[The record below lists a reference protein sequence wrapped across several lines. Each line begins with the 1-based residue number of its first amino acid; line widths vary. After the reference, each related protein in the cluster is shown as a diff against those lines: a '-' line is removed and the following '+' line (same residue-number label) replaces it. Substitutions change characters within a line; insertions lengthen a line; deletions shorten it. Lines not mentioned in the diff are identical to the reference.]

1 METEMLVL
9 ARQDVEEKGFL
20 DLDLD
25 PTLDLFSEIERL
37 KKEKNAILLAHYY
50 QEPDIQDV
58 ADYIGDSLGLAQQAE
73 KTNADMIVFA
83 GVHFMAET
91 AKILNPTKKVVI
103 PDLKAG
109 CSLSDSCPPPLFKK
123 FKDEHPD
130 HVVVSYINCSAG
142 IKALSDV
149 ICTSS
154 NAKVIVE
161 SFPKDQKIIFA
172 PDKNLGA
179 YINKVTG
186 RNMLLWN
193 GACMVHEIFSLEKIT
208 KLKVRH
214 PNAKVIAHPECED
227 PVLRIA
233 DFIGSTTGLLKYTQK
248 DDAKEFIVVTETG
261 IIHQMQK
268 VNPTKTFIPA
278 PPDNNCACN
287 DCPHMKRNTL
297 EKLYLCMEYEVPD
310 ITMEEELRLA
320 AKKPIERMLNTL
332 IQNNCSKVLADIKDM
347 KIIAMEDQQ
356 WLNEEFLPRATTFG
370 FKAIAIVKPDYYF
383 NQVAVETIS
392 YKVDKEKLTINFFD
406 NIDDAKAWL
415 AKMG

>member
-1 METEMLVL
+1 MNKNTLVAAQSNL
-9 ARQDVEEKGFL
+9 EINGFL
-20 DLDLD
+20 NIELD
-25 PTLDLFSEIERL
+25 PTLDLFAEIERL
-37 KKEKNAILLAHYY
+37 KKEKNAVILAHYY

-73 KTNADMIVFA
+73 KTTADMIVFA

-91 AKILNPTKKVVI
+91 AKILNPSKKVVI

-123 FKDEHPD
+123 FKEQHPD

-149 ICTSS
+149 IVTSS
-154 NAKVIVE
+154 NAKIVVE

-214 PNAKVIAHPECED
+214 PNAKLIAHPECED
-227 PVLRIA
+227 PILRIA
-233 DFIGSTTGLLKYTQK
+233 DYIGSTTGLLKY
-248 DDAKEFIVVTETG
+248 
-261 IIHQMQK
+261 
-268 VNPTKTFIPA
+268 
-278 PPDNNCACN
+278 
-287 DCPHMKRNTL
+287 
-297 EKLYLCMEYEVPD
+297 
-310 ITMEEELRLA
+310 
-320 AKKPIERMLNTL
+320 
-332 IQNNCSKVLADIKDM
+332 
-347 KIIAMEDQQ
+347 
-356 WLNEEFLPRATTFG
+356 
-370 FKAIAIVKPDYYF
+370 
-383 NQVAVETIS
+383 
-392 YKVDKEKLTINFFD
+392 
-406 NIDDAKAWL
+406 
-415 AKMG
+415 

>member
-1 METEMLVL
+1 LPSLQKTAGMIADELIVAKKDL
-9 ARQDVEEKGFL
+9 DQNGFL
-20 DLDLD
+20 DIELD
-25 PTLDLFSEIERL
+25 PTMDLFQEVERL

-73 KTNADMIVFA
+73 KTSADMIVFA

-91 AKILNPTKKVVI
+91 AKILNPSKKVVI

-123 FKDEHPD
+123 FKEQNPD

-154 NAKVIVE
+154 NAKAVVE

-208 KLKVRH
+208 RLKVRH
-214 PNAKVIAHPECED
+214 PNAKLIAHPECED
-227 PVLRIA
+227 PILRIA
-233 DFIGSTTGLLKYTQK
+233 DYIGSTTGLLKYTQT
-248 DDAKEFIVVTETG
+248 DSSQEYIVATETG
-261 IIHQMQK
+261 ILHQMMK
-268 VNPTKTFIPA
+268 VNPHKTFIPA
-278 PPDNNCACN
+278 PPNNSCACN

-297 EKLYLCMEYEVPD
+297 EKIYLCMEYETPE
-310 ITMEEELRLA
+310 ITMDEDLRQA
-320 AKKPIERMLNTL
+320 ARKPIDRMLE
-332 IQNNCSKVLADIKDM
+332 ISKNAGL
-347 KIIAMEDQQ
+347 
-356 WLNEEFLPRATTFG
+356 
-370 FKAIAIVKPDYYF
+370 
-383 NQVAVETIS
+383 
-392 YKVDKEKLTINFFD
+392 
-406 NIDDAKAWL
+406 
-415 AKMG
+415 